1 VIPRIREGEVNR
13 QVGGS
18 SIKLG
23 SRLNQIIDV
32 VNRLQAEN
40 GELRMRLEA
49 LEGAARRGEEDDD
62 A

>member
-1 VIPRIREGEVNR
+1 MNR

-18 SIKLG
+18 SVKLG
-23 SRLNQIIDV
+23 SRINQIIDV

-40 GELRMRLEA
+40 GELRIRLEA
-49 LEGAARRGEEDDD
+49 LEEAARRGEEDDN